1 MRNNDSSTLL
11 FLSFQFLVP
20 GFQFSP
26 MFFLYNFFLTIGY
39 GLLLPRF
46 LFDWLRKGKYAAGIE
61 QRLGRLPAFEPN
73 EKPVLWLHCV
83 SVGETQAARPLVKKI
98 REKFPDYRIV
108 VSTTTNTGQKLAQ
121 EIFAED
127 AELVFYFPLDWKFT
141 VRRALRRI
149 KPSVVLLMET
159 ELWFNFLREARTGGT
174 KIAIVNG
181 RLSEKSVNRYLRIGK
196 FMQQVLHYVDLALM
210 QGNQD
215 AKRISQLGIRPGKIK
230 VTGNIKYDLQF
241 DEAES
246 ELTKL
251 FRRRFNLDNDAP
263 LIVAASTHA
272 PEEAWILQAFKT
284 VWKNSEGD
292 LPRLL
297 IAPRHPERFA
307 EVERLIRDS
316 GFDWAKRS
324 EKPSD
329 RDKTA
334 EIILLDSIGEL
345 RAAFP
350 LAEIVFVGG
359 SLIAHGGQSV
369 LEPAITRKA
378 IITGFYTANFEAI
391 IKEFLEQEALIQ
403 LAKLDGNQNS
413 ENLAQT
419 ISNLLNDAELR
430 QTLAGNSYD
439 VMRRNRGAT
448 KKTVEYLKPLLEVHD
463 DL

>member
-1 MRNNDSSTLL
+1 MLRVENERIFSRLSTLDSRL
-11 FLSFQFLVP
+11 T
-20 GFQFSP
+20 
-26 MFFLYNFFLTIGY
+26 MFFLYSFLLTIGY
-39 GLLLPRF
+39 LLLLPRF
-46 LFDWLRKGKYAAGIE
+46 LFDWMRKGKYAAGIG
-61 QRLGRLPAFEPN
+61 QRLGRLPEFRQN

-83 SVGETQAARPLVKKI
+83 SVGETQAARPLVKEI
-98 REKFPDYRIV
+98 LQNFPEYRLV
-108 VSTTTNTGQKLAQ
+108 VSTTTNTGQKLAR

-141 VRRALRRI
+141 VRRALQQI

-159 ELWFNFLREARTGGT
+159 ELWFNFLREARQSGA
-174 KIAIVNG
+174 KIAIING
-181 RLSEKSVNRYLRIGK
+181 RLSEKSVNRYLRIRK
-196 FMQQVLHYVDLALM
+196 FMQWVLHYVDLALM
-210 QGNQD
+210 QGNKD
-215 AKRISQLGIRPGKIK
+215 AKRIAQLGLRAGKIK

-246 ELTKL
+246 ELTKQ
-251 FRRRFNLDNDAP
+251 FRRRFGFTEDAP

-272 PEEAWILQAFKT
+272 PEEDWILQAFKT
-284 VWKNSEGD
+284 VWKNSEGN

-307 EVERLIRDS
+307 EVEKLIRDS
-316 GFDWAKRS
+316 SFDWAKRS

-359 SLIAHGGQSV
+359 SLIPHGGQNI
-369 LEPAITRKA
+369 LEPAIARKA
-378 IITGFYTANFEAI
+378 IVTGFYTANFETI
-391 IKEFLEQEALIQ
+391 TKEFIEQEALVQ
-403 LAKLDGNQNS
+403 LPKLDEKQVAES
-413 ENLAQT
+413 LAES
-419 ISNLLNDAELR
+419 ISNLLKDAEYR
-430 QTLAGNSYD
+430 QTLADNGYN
-439 VMRRNRGAT
+439 VMRKNRGAT
-448 KKTVEYLKPLLEVHD
+448 QRTVDFLKPLLQIQT

>member
-1 MRNNDSSTLL
+1 
-11 FLSFQFLVP
+11 
-20 GFQFSP
+20 
-26 MFFLYNFFLTIGY
+26 MFFLYSLLLTVGY
-39 GLLLPRF
+39 LLLLPRF
-46 LFDWLRKGKYAAGIE
+46 LFDWMRKGKYAAGIG
-61 QRLGRLPAFEPN
+61 QRFGRLPEFEQN

-83 SVGETQAARPLVKKI
+83 SVGETQAARPLVKEILKN
-98 REKFPDYRIV
+98 FPEYRLV
-108 VSTTTNTGQKLAQ
+108 VSTTTNTGQKLAK
-121 EIFAED
+121 EIFARD

-141 VRRALRRI
+141 VRRALQKI
-149 KPSVVLLMET
+149 KPSVVLVMET
-159 ELWFNFLREARTGGT
+159 ELWFNFLREARHSG
-174 KIAIVNG
+174 AAVAVVNG

-196 FMQQVLHYVDLALM
+196 MMHRVLHYVDLALM
-210 QGNQD
+210 QGNAD
-215 AKRISQLGIRPGKIK
+215 AKRIAQLGIRAGKIK

-241 DEAES
+241 DETES
-246 ELTKL
+246 ELTRQL
-251 FRRRFNLDNDAP
+251 RRRFGFAADAP

-272 PEEAWILQAFKT
+272 PEETWILQAFKT
-284 VWKNSEGD
+284 AWKNSAGN

-307 EVERLIRDS
+307 EVEKLIKES

-345 RAAFP
+345 RGAFP

-359 SLIAHGGQSV
+359 SLIPHGGQNV
-369 LEPAITRKA
+369 LEPAIARKA
-378 IITGFYTANFEAI
+378 IVTGFYTTNFEAI
-391 IKEFLEQEALIQ
+391 TREFLEQEALVQ
-403 LAKLDGNQNS
+403 LPRLDEKQVPDA
-413 ENLAQT
+413 LAES

-430 QTLAGNSYD
+430 HSLADNAYD

-448 KKTVEYLKPLLEVHD
+448 VRTVEYLKSLLEIRD

>member
-1 MRNNDSSTLL
+1 M
-11 FLSFQFLVP
+11 
-20 GFQFSP
+20 
-26 MFFLYNFFLTIGY
+26 
-39 GLLLPRF
+39 LLLPRF
-46 LFDWLRKGKYAAGIE
+46 LFDWARKGKYAAGIG
-61 QRLGRLPAFEPN
+61 QRLGNLPDFEQN

-98 REKFPDYRIV
+98 RKKFPEYRLV
-108 VSTTTNTGQKLAQ
+108 VSTTTNTGQKLAK
-121 EIFAED
+121 EIFGED
-127 AELVFYFPLDWKFT
+127 AELIFYFPLDLKFT
-141 VRRALRRI
+141 VRRALLQI
-149 KPSVVLLMET
+149 KPTVVLLMET
-159 ELWFNFLREARTGGT
+159 ELWFNFLREARKSGT

-196 FMQQVLHYVDLALM
+196 FMQWVLHYVDLALM

-215 AKRISQLGIRPGKIK
+215 AKRISQLGIRASKIK

-251 FRRRFNLDNDAP
+251 FRRRFNLAEDAP

-272 PEEAWILQAFKT
+272 PEEEWILQAFKA
-284 VWKNSEGD
+284 VWKNSEGN

-297 IAPRHPERFA
+297 IAPRHPERFD
-307 EVERLIRDS
+307 EVEKLIRNS

-324 EKPSD
+324 EKASD

-334 EIILLDSIGEL
+334 EIILFDSIGEL

-350 LAEIVFVGG
+350 LAEVVFVGG
-359 SLIAHGGQSV
+359 SLIPHGGQSV
-369 LEPAITRKA
+369 LEPALARKA
-378 IITGFYTANFEAI
+378 IITGFHTANFEAVT
-391 IKEFLEQEALIQ
+391 KEFLEQEALIQ
-403 LAKLDGNQNS
+403 LPQLDGKQVS
-413 ENLAQT
+413 ETLAESF
-419 ISNLLNDAELR
+419 SNLLKDSELR
-430 QTLAGNSYD
+430 QTLADNAYD

-448 KKTVEYLKPLLEVHD
+448 KKTVEYLKPLLEVQD

>member
-1 MRNNDSSTLL
+1 M
-11 FLSFQFLVP
+11 FLIYSFL
-20 GFQFSP
+20 
-26 MFFLYNFFLTIGY
+26 LTIGY
-39 GLLLPRF
+39 LLLLPRF
-46 LFDWLRKGKYAAGIE
+46 LFDWLRKGKYAAGIG
-61 QRLGRLPAFEPN
+61 QRLGNLPDFEQS

-83 SVGETQAARPLVKKI
+83 SVGEAQAARPLVKKI
-98 REKFPDYRIV
+98 LEKFPEYRLV
-108 VSTTTNTGQKLAQ
+108 VSTTTDTGQKLAR
-121 EIFAED
+121 EIFAGD

-141 VRRALRRI
+141 VRRALRQI
-149 KPSVVLLMET
+149 KPAVVLLIET
-159 ELWFNFLREARTGGT
+159 ELWFNFLREARRSGA

-196 FMQQVLHYVDLALM
+196 FMHQVLHYVDLALM
-210 QGNQD
+210 QGNKD
-215 AKRISQLGIRPGKIK
+215 AKRIVQLGIRAGKIK
-230 VTGNIKYDLQF
+230 VTGNIKYDLRF

-246 ELTKL
+246 ELTRQL
-251 FRRRFNLDNDAP
+251 RRRFDFREDAP

-272 PEEAWILQAFKT
+272 PEEAWILQAFKE
-284 VWKNSEGD
+284 VWKNSEGN

-307 EVERLIRDS
+307 EVEKLIKES
-316 GFDWAKRS
+316 GFDWARRS

-359 SLIAHGGQSV
+359 SLVPRGGQNI
-369 LEPAITRKA
+369 LEPASARKA
-378 IITGFYTANFEAI
+378 IVTGFYTTNFEAVTQ
-391 IKEFLEQEALIQ
+391 EFLEQDALVR
-403 LAKLDGNQNS
+403 LPELDGEQIAES
-413 ENLAQT
+413 LAES
-419 ISNLLNDAELR
+419 ISNLLIDAEMR
-430 QTLAGNSYD
+430 QTLADNAFN

-448 KKTVEYLKPLLEVHD
+448 ENTVEYLKPLLQADD